1 MTAKTVLILCGS
13 RRQPSYTA
21 SLASAIAESLVQSGA
36 VVDYLVPDTLPFADA
51 ETRLER
57 DGHDDPAVAGLFARA
72 GSADAIVLASP
83 VYHNSSS
90 GLLKNALDWLGMRE
104 FRGKAV
110 GLASHGG
117 SSPQP
122 VDHLRIV
129 TRALQAIAIP
139 TQVCTADAHF
149 GPLDAATGRFPM
161 VDANIA
167 KRIDKFTAELLDF
180 ADMLARRNGA

>member
-1 MTAKTVLILCGS
+1 MTAHSVLILCGS
-13 RRQPSYTA
+13 RRTPSYTA
-21 SLASAIAESLVQSGA
+21 SLASAIAASLERAGA
-36 VVDYLVPDTLPFADA
+36 TVDYLVPDNLPFADPD
-51 ETRLER
+51 TRLQRET
-57 DGHDDPAVAGLFARA
+57 HVTPAVSDLFTRA
-72 GSADAIVLASP
+72 GAATAIVLASP

-129 TRALQAIAIP
+129 TRAVQAIAIP
-139 TQVCTADAHF
+139 TQVCTAEAHY
-149 GPLDAATGRFPM
+149 GPLDEMSGTYPV
-161 VDANIA
+161 VDAGIG
-167 KRIDKFTAELLDF
+167 KRIEKFTTELLDF
-180 ADMLARRNGA
+180 TDMLERRNGA

>member
-1 MTAKTVLILCGS
+1 MTAKSVLILCGS

-21 SLASAIAESLVQSGA
+21 GLASAIAGSLVQAGA
-36 VVDYLVPDTLPFADA
+36 VVDYLVPDRLPFADA
-51 ETRLER
+51 DTRLER
-57 DGHDDPAVAGLFARA
+57 EAHGDPAVADLFARA

-90 GLLKNALDWLGMRE
+90 GLLKNAIDWLGMRE

-139 TQVCTADAHF
+139 TQVCTAEAHF
-149 GPLDAATGRFPM
+149 GPLDETTGRFPM
-161 VDANIA
+161 IDASIG

-180 ADMLARRNGA
+180 ADILARRSGA